1 MKNPVPQKSSCLTV
15 GQSLATISRL
25 PASVAKGLQAHFWR
39 PSFADK
45 AATRSFPGR
54 LFVST
59 ICSGRRKLEKRSEKK
74 KNLAS
79 LPESFFF
86 IRGRRGFSK
95 ARVTRHG
102 IKSCLKS
109 TFALI
114 RKKTPIAC
122 IFSSLQ

>member
-1 MKNPVPQKSSCLTV
+1 ML
-15 GQSLATISRL
+15 
-25 PASVAKGLQAHFWR
+25 KGLQAHFWR

-79 LPESFFF
+79 LPESFFHPRSSRLF
-86 IRGRRGFSK
+86 ESQGDQ
-95 ARVTRHG
+95 TRD
-102 IKSCLKS
+102 KKLPKN
-109 TFALI
+109 TFALK
-114 RKKTPIAC
+114 RKNELLEFFHPL
-122 IFSSLQ
+122 SSF